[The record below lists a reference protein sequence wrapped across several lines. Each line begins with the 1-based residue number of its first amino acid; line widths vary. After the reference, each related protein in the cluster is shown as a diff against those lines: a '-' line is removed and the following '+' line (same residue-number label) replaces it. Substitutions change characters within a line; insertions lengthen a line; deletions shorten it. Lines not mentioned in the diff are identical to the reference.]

1 VGGDS
6 QGVSERPA
14 YTALKNWFCRKR
26 SISGLGLAGIG
37 YFFLRLANPA
47 AVPSIM
53 LTVPDHYYHPA

>member
-1 VGGDS
+1 
-6 QGVSERPA
+6 
-14 YTALKNWFCRKR
+14 LKNWFCRKR